1 MDMTTTR
8 TNFAIDFSTRPI
20 DPIFARIGGG
30 QRKDGVERGPDCL
43 WENGLHAAAQVLP
56 TTPNARAEVS
66 DHEQGLMSAL
76 ADLADLVETTA
87 RLGHRPLTLGGDHSI
102 ALSTIEGV
110 LRVHPDARIIY
121 VDAHGDI
128 NTPDTSPS
136 GNLHGMPLAAHL
148 GFFSPREVPGI
159 GFVGAR
165 LRSNQL
171 AFIGVRDLDR
181 AEATFID
188 DRNIPCFSAD
198 DVAKFG
204 MKAVIHQVINDIDPE
219 GRYPLYVSFDVDSV
233 DPAVAPAT
241 GVPVPG
247 GLTPED
253 LSLLG
258 TWLRRTKRLVGMDL
272 AEVNPALA
280 ESHDDVVRTVKVA
293 ADFAATC
300 LR

>member
-1 MDMTTTR
+1 M
-8 TNFAIDFSTRPI
+8 FAEAFEPETLAALP
-20 DPIFARIGGG
+20 PEVHFAKVGLG
-30 QRKDGVERGPDCL
+30 QRKNGVEQGPDIL
-43 WENGLHAAAQVLP
+43 WDLGL
-56 TTPNARAEVS
+56 AEALRTCGIASETGRVVS
-66 DHEQGLMSAL
+66 DHEQGHLPAL
-76 ADLADLVETTA
+76 AELADQVEATL
-87 RLGHRPLTLGGDHSI
+87 RDGRRVITLGGDHSI
-102 ALSTIEGV
+102 ALATIEGV

-148 GFFSPREVPGI
+148 GFFGQREVPGI

-165 LRSNQL
+165 LRANQL
-171 AFIGVRDLDR
+171 AFIGVRDLDP

-188 DRNIPCFSAD
+188 DRSIPCYSAA
-198 DVAKFG
+198 DVAQFG
-204 MKAVIHQVINDIDPE
+204 MKAVIRQVINEIDPE

-233 DPAVAPAT
+233 DPLIAPAT

-247 GLTPED
+247 GLRAAD
-253 LSLLG
+253 LDLLG
-258 TWLRRTKRLVGMDL
+258 TWLRKTKRLIGIDL

-280 ESHDDVVRTVKVA
+280 ESDDDVARTVKVA
-293 ADFAATC
+293 ANFATTC